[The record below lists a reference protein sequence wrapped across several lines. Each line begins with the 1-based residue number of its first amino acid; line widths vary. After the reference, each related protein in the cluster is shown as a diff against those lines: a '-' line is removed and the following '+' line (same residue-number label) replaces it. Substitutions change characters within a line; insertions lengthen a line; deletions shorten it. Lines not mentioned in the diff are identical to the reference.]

1 MWISEE
7 TDMTKAAKQ
16 PHNDTT
22 DCPGRIAVVGGG
34 AAGLV
39 AAITAARDGADVT
52 VFEANERP
60 GKKILASGN
69 GRCNITNANLD
80 ASDYFGSDPSFT
92 AFALNAFG
100 YARFKKFCA
109 SIGLL
114 LQTKEDGRS
123 YPLSNTAGSVVTA
136 LQEQARTLGVT
147 FVCSASV
154 TRVEKRKEGF
164 ALHCSDYCS
173 DGYKSLLV
181 CTGSEAAPQLGSNG
195 SGYAIAESF
204 GHTLCPTYPSLVA
217 LELDSSFHHKMS
229 GVKQEAEVTLYI
241 DGKAEQKVRGD
252 ILFTRYGISG
262 FAILDI
268 SREASEALMYYR
280 QVKIGL
286 KLLPDFERQS
296 LSEQIAQLCK
306 SVPGY
311 PVETVLGGLLSAK
324 IVRYV
329 LESCGVD
336 PEIKAS
342 ELPTKTVKKIA
353 GTLCDWRFSVNTT
366 HGFKHAE
373 VSGGGVATEE
383 VDAKTMESK
392 KVEGLYFAGEVL
404 DIVGRR
410 GGYNL
415 HFAWAS
421 GYLAGRAM
429 AKGHL

>member
-1 MWISEE
+1 
-7 TDMTKAAKQ
+7 MTKTATEFR
-16 PHNDTT
+16 NDTA

-39 AAITAARDGADVT
+39 AAVTAARAGAEVT
-52 VFEANERP
+52 VFEANDRI

-69 GRCNITNANLD
+69 GRCNITNTRLGTG
-80 ASDYFGSDPSFT
+80 DYFGSDPAFVS
-92 AFALNAFG
+92 FALNEFG
-100 YARFKKFCA
+100 FARFKKFCT

-114 LQTKEDGRS
+114 LQTREDGRT

-147 FVCSASV
+147 FVCGAPV
-154 TRVEKRKEGF
+154 TRVKQEENGF
-164 ALHCSDYCS
+164 ALQCGETVS
-173 DGYKSLLV
+173 DGYDSLLV

-195 SGYAIAESF
+195 SGYVIAESF

-217 LELDSSFHHKMS
+217 LELESPFHHKMS

-268 SREASEALMYYR
+268 SREASEALMYFR

-296 LSEQIAQLCK
+296 LGEQIAQLCK
-306 SVPGY
+306 SVPDY
-311 PVETVLGGLLSAK
+311 TIETVLGGLLSAK
-324 IVRYV
+324 IVRFL
-329 LESCGVD
+329 LESCNVG
-336 PEIKAS
+336 PATKAS
-342 ELPTKTVKKIA
+342 ELSTKTVKKIA
-353 GTLCDWRFSVNTT
+353 GALCDWRFDVSGT

-383 VDAKTMESK
+383 IDPKTMESK
-392 KVEGLYFAGEVL
+392 KVKGLYFAGEVL
-404 DIVGRR
+404 DVVGRR

-429 AKGHL
+429 AGGHH